1 MGAKTSLSLTDDL
14 YAINVAKS
22 IYREGFDYGD
32 TAQVLSIF
40 DDAFSDMSSSGPSYW
55 GREARQVMEARLNHL
70 FHHYQAKMVAII
82 IDVEFYGN
90 LAMDYGWHELT
101 MIPKVGGPSKFL
113 RTRYFETWRKDPDRG
128 WLITK
133 FFDNIDEPAQLADA
147 LIERFNSDR

>member
-1 MGAKTSLSLTDDL
+1 MGSTTSMLPIDDL

-40 DDAFSDMSSSGPSYW
+40 DDCFSDMSSSGPSYW
-55 GREARQVMEARLNHL
+55 GLEARQVMEARLNHL
-70 FHHYQAKMVAII
+70 FHHYETKMVTII

-90 LAMDYGWHELT
+90 VALDYGWHELT
-101 MIPKVGGPSKFL
+101 MIPKAGGASKFR
-113 RTRYFETWRKDPDRG
+113 RTRYFETWRRDGVRG
-128 WLITK
+128 WVITK
-133 FFDNIDEPAQLADA
+133 FFDNVDEPAQLADT